1 MTETKYGTQEHYKE
15 MFSDILADIACYN
28 TVEENLDSIDNVLAG
43 FINAIDEWLVY
54 HNTAC
59 RSYAELRKRLLD
71 DVYGTPEAI
80 EREEAELPTIPPFP
94 SLLDAKR
101 VD

>member
-1 MTETKYGTQEHYKE
+1 M
-15 MFSDILADIACYN
+15 DILADIACYD
-28 TVEENLDSIDNVLAG
+28 TVEENRESIDLVLAG
-43 FINAIDEWLVY
+43 FIDAIDEWLVY

-59 RSYAELRKRLLD
+59 RSYKELREKVLG

-80 EREEAELPTIPPFP
+80 EAEEMSLPLIPAFP
-94 SLLDAKR
+94 SLRDARK

>member
-1 MTETKYGTQEHYKE
+1 MTTRTFDQAYYKS
-15 MFSDILADIACYN
+15 MFMDILADTACYD
-28 TVEENLDSIDNVLAG
+28 TVEENREQADLILAG
-43 FINAIDEWLVY
+43 FIDAIDEWLAY

-59 RSYAELRKRLLD
+59 RSFQELREALLG

-80 EREEAELPTIPPFP
+80 EAEEAALPLIPAFP
-94 SLLDAKR
+94 SLRDAIR